1 MFSTVCANCS
11 SAGLMMKPMP
21 KNCNR
26 NCLDHKEH
34 VISRSHTPLDVKPK
48 ANCWKKQNVFK
59 SCGCR
64 VGRAPRKL
72 QIICKVLLPTRGV
85 LTGFTILLFSA
96 PMRGRTRQ
104 RLLLLATS
112 LLHSHAKASGFA
124 SQGAAALGAMKALA
138 APVLGELLKSSIWS
152 MQTDVA
158 VAPKKG
164 RLLLSWQMFFKA
176 LQQGCKRLREAARLN
191 PTQHTGCA
199 LLWQHSLSHPE
210 TQ

>member
-34 VISRSHTPLDVKPK
+34 VISRSHTPLDAKPK
-48 ANCWKKQNVFK
+48 ANCWKKKKFK

-85 LTGFTILLFSA
+85 LTGFTILLSSV
-96 PMRGRTRQ
+96 PMHGRTCQ

-112 LLHSHAKASGFA
+112 LLHSHAEVSGFT
-124 SQGAAALGAMKALA
+124 SQCCCCFGGCESSCSSRARRAIKKQHLVYAA
-138 APVLGELLKSSIWS
+138 
-152 MQTDVA
+152 
-158 VAPKKG
+158 
-164 RLLLSWQMFFKA
+164 
-176 LQQGCKRLREAARLN
+176 
-191 PTQHTGCA
+191 
-199 LLWQHSLSHPE
+199 
-210 TQ
+210 

>member
-48 ANCWKKQNVFK
+48 ANCWKKKVFK

-96 PMRGRTRQ
+96 PMRGRTCQ

-112 LLHSHAKASGFA
+112 LPHYQISGFA
-124 SQGAAALGAMKALA
+124 SQGAAALGTMKALA
-138 APVLGELLKSSIWS
+138 APMQGELLKSSIWS
-152 MQTDVA
+152 TQTNMA

-164 RLLLSWQMFFKA
+164 RLFLSWQMFFKA
-176 LQQGCKRLREAARLN
+176 FQQSCKRL
-191 PTQHTGCA
+191 
-199 LLWQHSLSHPE
+199 
-210 TQ
+210 